1 MQIRYG
7 IITIS
12 NKERKCYIMANKK
25 TQKDFFNEII
35 EVLNEVGR
43 TDLVE
48 FCEDRIDKLSRKS
61 SAKKPTKVQIENE
74 NIKDVILEVLAEMGG
89 VSATMIATDPRVN
102 VSNQKVTALLK
113 QLVAD
118 DKVIR
123 TEEKGKATFAL
134 TEET

>member
-1 MQIRYG
+1 
-7 IITIS
+7 
-12 NKERKCYIMANKK
+12 MANKK
-25 TQKDFFNEII
+25 TQKDFYNEII
-35 EVLNEVGR
+35 EVLKDAER
-43 TDLVE
+43 DDLVE

-118 DKVIR
+118 NKVVR

-134 TEET
+134 TEETED